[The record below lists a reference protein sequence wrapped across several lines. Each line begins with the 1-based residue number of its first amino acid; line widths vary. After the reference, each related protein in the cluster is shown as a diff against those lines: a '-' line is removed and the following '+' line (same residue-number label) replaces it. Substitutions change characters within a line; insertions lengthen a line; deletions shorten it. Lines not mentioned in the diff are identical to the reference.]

1 MISTFISSSEDETI
15 QKGKDFSSQLIS
27 GDIVELIGDL
37 GTGKTHFVKGVS
49 LGIGVKKSAI
59 SPTFTI
65 VNEYNSGRIPIYHI
79 DCYRLLNSKELL
91 EIGIEDY
98 FFGEGVCVIEWGNK
112 IEEFLPLPRYQCG
125 FTYGEKV
132 NERIIEIT
140 KLEKI

>member
-125 FTYGEKV
+125 FAYGEKV

>member
-1 MISTFISSSEDETI
+1 MISNFISSSEDETI
-15 QKGKDFSSQLIS
+15 QIGKDFSSQLIS

-65 VNEYNSGRIPIYHI
+65 VNEYNGGRIPIYHI

-112 IEEFLPLPRYQCG
+112 IEEFLPLPRYQCE
-125 FTYGEKV
+125 FKYGEKV